1 MTLGYLQNNNLDF
14 TLRHYFLR
22 GLRRAGI
29 ILYTRQGG
37 QRGRQASVECF
48 NILQKKKIC
57 WFFAYLPSF
66 SIERQCCFMQ
76 SIRKQTKWLTRILS
90 SSKFGFCSHLYCDLI
105 YSQGFFRVLSKRVAK
120 GRGWREAIASSL
132 FIISKNGSQ
141 LITRIF
147 ILTIVKIN

>member
-22 GLRRAGI
+22 GLRSAGI

-48 NILQKKKIC
+48 TILQKIK
-57 WFFAYLPSF
+57 FADSLHIYRLF

-105 YSQGFFRVLSKRVAK
+105 YSQGFFRVFSRRVAK
-120 GRGWREAIASSL
+120 GRGWSEAIASSL

-147 ILTIVKIN
+147 ILPIVKIN